1 MGSMFE
7 RKAKAQFLIVF
18 GLPITAGFIAI
29 LMAQV
34 TRWVDA
40 SSPFFWLGIAA
51 MILGYI
57 LLVYTKWDQIKR
69 GDFFSWGVTGGSGAR
84 KLLYVGSYCLMVF
97 GFLIAGYSGRF

>member
-69 GDFFSWGVTGGSGAR
+69 GDFFLGVLQVDPERESFCMSVA
-84 KLLYVGSYCLMVF
+84 
-97 GFLIAGYSGRF
+97 IA